1 MRLTQANYYL
11 VIRRLED
18 TTSRGTVRQGY
29 KTKEQADQDKIDYL
43 KRLPNH
49 NVWVIARENY

>member
-11 VIRRLED
+11 VIRQLKN
-18 TTSRGTVRQGY
+18 TTSRGTVIAGY
-29 KTKEQADQDKIDYL
+29 KTKEQADQDKLDYL

-49 NVWVIARENY
+49 NVWVIAREDY

>member
-11 VIRRLED
+11 VIRRLEN
-18 TTSRGTVRQGY
+18 TTSRGTIVASY
-29 KTKEQADQDKIDYL
+29 KTKKQADQDKIDYL

-49 NVWVIARENY
+49 NVWVIAREDY

>member
-11 VIRRLED
+11 VIRQLEN
-18 TTSRGTVRQGY
+18 TISRGTIVAGY
-29 KTKEQADQDKIDYL
+29 KTKEQAEKDKIDFL

-49 NVWVIARENY
+49 NVWVIAREDY